1 MPQQIQIRRDSA
13 ADWTSANPTLAEGEL
28 GIELDT
34 SKIKIGD
41 GSTAW
46 ASLAYYNAALSDP
59 ELAAIAGLT
68 SAADK
73 LPYFTGSGT
82 AALADFTA
90 AGRALVDDADAAAQR
105 TTLGLAIGVNVQ
117 AYDAELA
124 AIASLVS
131 AADKGIQFTGSGT
144 AGTFDL
150 TAAGKALL
158 DDADASAQRTTLGL
172 AIGTDVLAH
181 VAPGTSGNLL
191 TSNGS
196 AWTSAAPAAGGDM
209 VLASTQTNTGAKTF
223 NDTTLKMAGSSSGAI
238 TLAAPA
244 AAGSGTVTF
253 PATGTLATLA
263 GSEALTNKTYNGNT
277 LTAGTFTLTGS
288 SGKTLTFS
296 NSITL
301 AGTDGTTM
309 TFPPASASIGYLNI
323 PQNSQSAAYTTVL
336 ADAGKHLLHPS
347 ADTTA
352 RTFTIDSNANVAYP
366 IGTAITFVN
375 QDSAGDLTI
384 AITTDTMRLAG
395 AGTTGS
401 RTLAANG
408 IATALKVASTEW
420 IISGT
425 GLT

>member
-1 MPQQIQIRRDSA
+1 M
-13 ADWTSANPTLAEGEL
+13 
-28 GIELDT
+28 
-34 SKIKIGD
+34 
-41 GSTAW
+41 
-46 ASLAYYNAALSDP
+46 
-59 ELAAIAGLT
+59 
-68 SAADK
+68 
-73 LPYFTGSGT
+73 
-82 AALADFTA
+82 
-90 AGRALVDDADAAAQR
+90 
-105 TTLGLAIGVNVQ
+105 Q

-124 AIASLVS
+124 ALAALVS
-131 AADKGIQFTGSGT
+131 VADKGIQFTGSGT

-150 TAAGKALL
+150 TTAGKALL

-172 AIGTDVLAH
+172 VIGTDVLAY
-181 VAPGTSGNLL
+181 VAPGSSGNLL

-196 AWTSAAPAAGGDM
+196 AWTSAAPSASGDM

-223 NDTTLKMAGSSSGAI
+223 NDTTLKLAGSSSGAI

-277 LTAGTFTLTGS
+277 LTAGTFTITGS
-288 SGKTLTFS
+288 ASKTLTFS
-296 NSITL
+296 NSLTL

-352 RTFTIDSNANVAYP
+352 RTFTIDSNANVPYP

-375 QDSAGDLTI
+375 QDSAGVMTI
-384 AITTDTMRLAG
+384 AITSDTMRLAG

-408 IATALKVASTEW
+408 IATAIKLTSTEW